1 MTRRTHLWL
10 IRIYAALIIVLV
22 LTDPLEGV
30 GFQLLTTI
38 AAAGIVVQSFALN
51 RPDMQDRDVHIG

>member
-10 IRIYAALIIVLV
+10 IRIYAAVIIVLV
-22 LTDPLEGV
+22 LTEPLEGA

-38 AAAGIVVQSFALN
+38 AAAGIVIQSFALN
-51 RPDMQDRDVHIG
+51 RLDV